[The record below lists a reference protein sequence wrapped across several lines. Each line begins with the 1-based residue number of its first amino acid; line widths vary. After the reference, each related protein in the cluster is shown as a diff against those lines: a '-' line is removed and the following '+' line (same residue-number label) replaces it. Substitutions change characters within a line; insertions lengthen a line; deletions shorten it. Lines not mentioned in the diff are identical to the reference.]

1 MTTAEIK
8 ELSEL
13 IKLLRFKKKK
23 TQEECAKALGISIPT
38 YKNIEDNP
46 NKLNIDQAIKLSEFM
61 DYNILQFFLTSILQ
75 NAM

>member
-1 MTTAEIK
+1 ME
-8 ELSEL
+8 
-13 IKLLRFKKKK
+13 
-23 TQEECAKALGISIPT
+23 